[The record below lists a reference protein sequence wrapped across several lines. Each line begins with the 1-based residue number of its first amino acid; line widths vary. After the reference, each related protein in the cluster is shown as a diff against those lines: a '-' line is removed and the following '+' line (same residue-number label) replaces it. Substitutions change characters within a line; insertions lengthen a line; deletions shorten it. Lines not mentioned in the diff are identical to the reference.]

1 MVVCTRGAVRGPE
14 CIPSGDSRLVIE
26 GTNLFVKWLSAADKE
41 GCPGMGKL
49 RPGGHI
55 RPVKLFNLARQ
66 TWKILYFYI
75 IVNLVLFSLQFT
87 LYSTIDLCWGVVDYS
102 TFAIHSLILQIL
114 QMSGAKKR
122 DVDSECRVFNKEWT
136 INFFFFH
143 PVMNCHLVQGVA
155 ITLWQLWDAPAG
167 PCITSSERTQY
178 WKRMNFIM
186 LSTFAM
192 IYCFSNEAVHQNRP
206 TIFSWSGPPHKI
218 FYPIETQFA
227 SLVDTRLMRVP
238 GFFFL

>member
-41 GCPGMGKL
+41 GSPGMGKL

-136 INFFFFH
+136 INFFFSPCDELSPCSRCRHHAMTARRCSSRALHHEFRKNPVLKKDEFH
-143 PVMNCHLVQGVA
+143 HVVYICHDLLFLQWGSSPKPSNHLLLV
-155 ITLWQLWDAPAG
+155 W
-167 PCITSSERTQY
+167 
-178 WKRMNFIM
+178 
-186 LSTFAM
+186 
-192 IYCFSNEAVHQNRP
+192 
-206 TIFSWSGPPHKI
+206 PP
-218 FYPIETQFA
+218 
-227 SLVDTRLMRVP
+227 S
-238 GFFFL
+238 